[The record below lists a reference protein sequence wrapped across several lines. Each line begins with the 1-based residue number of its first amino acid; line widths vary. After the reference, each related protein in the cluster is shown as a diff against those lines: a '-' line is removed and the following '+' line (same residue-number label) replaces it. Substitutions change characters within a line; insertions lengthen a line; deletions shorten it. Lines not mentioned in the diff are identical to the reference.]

1 MTIVWLVVGCSA
13 YGIHFSAKFVAY
25 NIFVTAAV
33 KDVIVIVTILIL
45 IPIYQR
51 VSLTLLNIN
60 YNSYSYLPKADF
72 KINRFELYHVLKIN
86 CYELSFSY

>member
-51 VSLTLLNIN
+51 VSLYQI
-60 YNSYSYLPKADF
+60 
-72 KINRFELYHVLKIN
+72 
-86 CYELSFSY
+86 